1 MFNSPV
7 VITGFNNVTV
17 MSDSI
22 EQSGCHFL
30 VPKDRR
36 PFTESE
42 ISGDND
48 RGSLVELR
56 QQMEDQLSAVFRE
69 RQIAQFVQ
77 YDQFGIAGQ
86 PVSEPSPLAGDF
98 FLFQ

>member
-1 MFNSPV
+1 MFNSPA

-36 PFTESE
+36 PFTESDMVE
-42 ISGDND
+42 G
-48 RGSLVELR
+48 GS
-56 QQMEDQLSAVFRE
+56 VFD
-69 RQIAQFVQ
+69 A
-77 YDQFGIAGQ
+77 D
-86 PVSEPSPLAGDF
+86 
-98 FLFQ
+98 